1 MLLKD
6 DNSTVHLSAMNLHY
20 KENYVNELDLAV
32 DAVLRDALDRV
43 EVHPCD
49 ENNDLVKFNGLS
61 DDLKYLFKVRH
72 AK

>member
-1 MLLKD
+1 
-6 DNSTVHLSAMNLHY
+6 VQ
-20 KENYVNELDLAV
+20 VNENKEKEIPSLRAGAPFTTTLIHSLRLIKLDG
-32 DAVLRDALDRV
+32 ALGADRV

-61 DDLKYLFKVRH
+61 DELKYLFKVRH